1 MIPGWDKDTKDE
13 YLQILQEIGSAVP
26 RDFAMRLG
34 VSECCAVYW
43 LTELARQGRLRITGV
58 EAVKEGD
65 VPCAPESFVSCQRK
79 VTCPAG
85 AVSSDEPWSYAM

>member
-58 EAVKEGD
+58 EAGERGG
-65 VPCAPESFVSCQRK
+65 
-79 VTCPAG
+79 CPLRHGILRELSAQGHLSGGCGLAG
-85 AVSSDEPWSYAM
+85 